1 MNLQQIQHGQYLWNI
16 FFSRRS
22 IWVSCFSTFANEH
35 NTLPK
40 STRRNVKLNKF
51 AFGTAWL
58 PELSCKHWFKSSVWN
73 LCRWVADVPPRENDP
88 QRQWTRRNVCRSQA
102 GVFHIIGTFAIRNV
116 RSVFL
121 TTLILQSW
129 KQKLR
134 MIDNSLVWIL
144 MTSRARLAK
153 RERAWKSPHTRIGV
167 SPFLAWGDFHARSRF
182 ARSILSEEKWGTT
195 RSLVTCKPAINASPV
210 HIVTVILYTS
220 SRDTLCTL
228 HRSANLRGSWVH
240 SSSSWCCEF

>member
-102 GVFHIIGTFAIRNV
+102 GVFHIIGTFATRNV

-121 TTLILQSW
+121 ATLILQSW

-144 MTSRARLAK
+144 MTSRARLRVVPHFCSGIVERAK

-167 SPFLAWGDFHARSRF
+167 SPRAAACRLFSRGVIFTHARV
-182 ARSILSEEKWGTT
+182 
-195 RSLVTCKPAINASPV
+195 SLALFS
-210 HIVTVILYTS
+210 
-220 SRDTLCTL
+220 
-228 HRSANLRGSWVH
+228 LRKNGELLVV
-240 SSSSWCCEF
+240 